1 MLLIA
6 RSLTPAVTCSDWD
19 LPLWADLLAHA
30 QARMALPSHMRLYFG
45 TNIDSLSLS
54 GCQPVSET
62 AGSTTLKGSYMQK
75 STSIRIKVGAGLV
88 LLTLL
93 LLVSSVINYRA
104 MTALEAN
111 TANIAVRMFPA
122 EEAVL
127 NADRDLY
134 QALTAVQEAL
144 LLNNA
149 DVLAKARQDYDE
161 NVKQAYDRM
170 HKFLD
175 LLTPYP
181 SVAGQLTSFETLF
194 ASWNKGAS
202 EVFTLLQ
209 AGKHAEA
216 VAQQQAMSDP
226 FSTLREQYNLA
237 GELAG
242 TLTEQMQSDSQAV
255 VDSRQH
261 ITLIIAAISV
271 LIGLILSYVNPRM
284 IVTAVNEVRGKIDDI
299 SQGEGDLVSRIPIK
313 TGDELGQLS
322 GSLNRLLDQLQHL
335 IRDVISD
342 VGHLGDQSSGLG
354 RIVHDAEVISDRQ
367 HAQLNTLV
375 TAFTEI
381 GHAINDISQ
390 HAQQTS
396 AQSQDAQAA
405 ANQGMELLEENIA
418 MNNRLSA
425 SVQNAGQIVT
435 QLAAESERITS
446 VLDVIRG
453 IAEQTNLLALNAAIE
468 AARAGDQGRGFA
480 VVADEVRTLAGR
492 TQNSTEDIQKMISSL
507 KQQVANAVAAMESGF
522 EQMQASVKMTGQMR
536 GTFSDIQGLVG
547 QVQEMNVQIASAT
560 EQQSLV
566 MNEINQGM
574 SQLSELTEEAHRIS
588 NSVSQCGQQMESL
601 TGQLSGRV
609 KKFRV

>member
-1 MLLIA
+1 
-6 RSLTPAVTCSDWD
+6 
-19 LPLWADLLAHA
+19 
-30 QARMALPSHMRLYFG
+30 
-45 TNIDSLSLS
+45 
-54 GCQPVSET
+54 
-62 AGSTTLKGSYMQK
+62 
-75 STSIRIKVGAGLV
+75 
-88 LLTLL
+88 
-93 LLVSSVINYRA
+93 
-104 MTALEAN
+104 
-111 TANIAVRMFPA
+111 
-122 EEAVL
+122 
-127 NADRDLY
+127 
-134 QALTAVQEAL
+134 
-144 LLNNA
+144 
-149 DVLAKARQDYDE
+149 
-161 NVKQAYDRM
+161 
-170 HKFLD
+170 
-175 LLTPYP
+175 
-181 SVAGQLTSFETLF
+181 
-194 ASWNKGAS
+194 
-202 EVFTLLQ
+202 
-209 AGKHAEA
+209 
-216 VAQQQAMSDP
+216 MSDP